1 MVIQKMW
8 VKYAEVLPP
17 KYSAWG
23 WVSMLRGN
31 TVYFVVEKNFL

>member
-1 MVIQKMW
+1 
-8 VKYAEVLPP
+8 LPYWSGKSMKDFINAKITP
-17 KYSAWG
+17 EEG